1 MSEYIR
7 NEDGSYV
14 RTSDVKNYQ
23 DDNREWFTCEDP
35 TASLWSLA
43 KSLRSKQ
50 QWRQNADELALQLY
64 SDMRYVGYRAST
76 AAYQL
81 TDIIDSRVGTNV
93 IRAIVRTLNSK
104 IARRRSRPYVVTNG
118 GSFQQRVT
126 AENLEK
132 WLLGKLRTLRADEDL
147 FPLFRLHAMV
157 FGTGFIRVYSDRVSG
172 VQLEVIPPSEI
183 LVDDSEARYGNPP
196 NVYFERTVSK
206 ARYRAMFPDKEEL
219 FDRVNQEA
227 HDGWRTGTG
236 AWDRAANNDV
246 MQVLEAIH
254 LPSRPGA
261 KDGRHVIAISSGV
274 LVDEPWERSHFNGA
288 WMRGELRPQGFWG
301 IGVPEDLAATQIELT
316 QTALARQEIIELLAN
331 PYWLVERGMKV
342 QPAAFSTLTGRV
354 MEFTPTG
361 DGRKPELVSAPVV
374 PPDLWQHETALK
386 QTAFETRGVSQL
398 SAQMLKPQGLNS
410 GKALRAYTEMES
422 ELLSDLMNDYE
433 SALLRVCELLIEE
446 QIDLARRYPGDEHA
460 ATHLADGV
468 IEVIHWKDVKLEAD
482 LKGYIIEVLPASAL
496 ASTLSARIED
506 VYDMRDLGLLKDPE
520 ELWDY
525 LNMPDR
531 RRLQRKKL
539 SPRKLLERI
548 IEHRIIKLGEDV
560 QPEPTWPLELAVDL
574 TLGAITELELYEDAP
589 EDRLELLRLFLE
601 RCRQILNPPPSPEEQ
616 AAANAAL
623 LSGAQMPEE
632 GMTPDGTDLGTSVGP
647 DPAAATSPAGLPEP
661 APGLGGDLGAA
672 ELAAAG
678 AGV

>member
-1 MSEYIR
+1 MAEYVR
-7 NEDGSYV
+7 NDDGSYV

-23 DDNREWFTCEDP
+23 SEDREWFHCDDP
-35 TASLWSLA
+35 AASLWSLTR
-43 KSLRSKQ
+43 SLRSKQ
-50 QWRQNADELALQLY
+50 HWRQNADELALQLY

-118 GSFQQRVT
+118 ASWQQRQT

-157 FGTGFIRVYSDRVSG
+157 FGTGFIRVYSDRESG
-172 VQLEVIPPSEI
+172 PQLEVIPPNEI

-196 NVYFERTVSK
+196 NVYFQRTVSK
-206 ARYRAMFPDKEEL
+206 SRYKAKFPDKADL
-219 FDRVNQEA
+219 IDKLAQEP
-227 HDGWRTGTG
+227 HDAWMTNTG
-236 AWDRAANNDV
+236 AWDRSASNDV
-246 MQVLEAIH
+246 MLVVEAIH
-254 LPSRPGA
+254 LPSGPDA
-261 KDGRHVIAISSGV
+261 KDGRHVIAIASGT
-274 LVDEPWERSHFNGA
+274 LVDEPWERPHFNGA

-342 QPAAFSTLTGRV
+342 APAAFSTLTGRV

-361 DGRKPELVSAPVV
+361 DGRKPELVASPVV
-374 PPDLWQHETALK
+374 PPDLWQHEAALK

-410 GKALRAYTEMES
+410 GKALRAYTELES

-460 ATHLADGV
+460 VTHLADGA
-468 IEVIHWKDVKLEAD
+468 IEVIRWKDVKLEAD
-482 LKGYIIEVLPASAL
+482 LKGYIIEILPASAL

-506 VYDMRDLGLLKDPE
+506 VYDMRDLGLLNDPE

-539 SPRKLLERI
+539 SPRKLIERI
-548 IEHRIIKLGEDV
+548 IEQRIIKLGEDV
-560 QPEPTWPLELAVDL
+560 QPEPSWPLDMAVDL

-589 EDRLELLRLFLE
+589 EDRLELLRVFLE
-601 RCRQILNPPPSPEEQ
+601 RCRQLLEVANGQ
-616 AAANAAL
+616 AAAEAAAAEMA
-623 LSGAQMPEE
+623 GMPPE
-632 GMTPDGTDLGTSVGP
+632 GMTNGIDPGTPVAPEL
-647 DPAAATSPAGLPEP
+647 AAAGAGGLPEP

-678 AGV
+678 AV

>member
-1 MSEYIR
+1 MAEYLR
-7 NEDGSYV
+7 NTDGSYV

-23 DDNREWFTCEDP
+23 SEDREWYNCDDP
-35 TASLWSLA
+35 TASLWALTRSL
-43 KSLRSKQ
+43 SSKQ
-50 QWRQNADELALQLY
+50 QWKKNADELALQLY
-64 SDMRYVGYRAST
+64 SDMRYVGYRATT

-118 GSFQQRVT
+118 GSYQQRVT

-157 FGTGFIRVYSDRVSG
+157 FGTGFIRVFSDRESG
-172 VQLEVIPPSEI
+172 VQLEVIPPTEI
-183 LVDDSEARYGNPP
+183 LIDDSEARYGNPP
-196 NVYFERTVSK
+196 NIYFLRTVSK
-206 ARYRAMFPDKEEL
+206 SRYKAKFPDKVDL
-219 FDRVNQEA
+219 IDKLSQEP
-227 HDGWRTGTG
+227 HDGWLSNTG
-236 AWDRAANNDV
+236 AWDKSASNDV
-246 MQVLEAIH
+246 MLVVEAIH
-254 LPSRPGA
+254 LPSGPGA
-261 KDGRHVIAISSGV
+261 KDGRHVIAIASGT
-274 LVDEPWERSHFNGA
+274 LVDEPWDRPHFNGA

-361 DGRKPELVSAPVV
+361 DGRKPELVASPVV
-374 PPDLWQHETALK
+374 PPDLWQHEAALK

-410 GKALRAYTEMES
+410 GKALRAYTELES

-446 QIDLARRYPGDEHA
+446 QIDLARRFPGDEHA
-460 ATHLADGV
+460 VTHLADGA
-468 IEVIHWKDVKLEAD
+468 IEVIHWKDVKLESA
-482 LKGYIIEVLPASAL
+482 LKGYVIEILPASAL

-506 VYDMRDLGLLKDPE
+506 VYDMRDLGLLNDPE

-539 SPRKLLERI
+539 SPRKLIERI
-548 IEHRIIKLGEDV
+548 IEQRIIKEGEDV

-589 EDRLELLRLFLE
+589 EDRLELLRMFLE
-601 RCRQILNPPPSPEEQ
+601 RCRQLLNPPISPEEQ
-616 AAANAAL
+616 AAAKASLAM
-623 LSGAQMPEE
+623 GAPLAQ
-632 GMTPDGTDLGTSVGP
+632 GMTPDDSDLGTPVAP
-647 DPAAATSPAGLPEP
+647 DLAAAPAAGLPEP

-678 AGV
+678 TGV